1 MEDKTYEARQQWSL
15 LYIFIVVF
23 VSSLPLPFWFH
34 SVGFKFTNVVDANER
49 HYIFLLCNVILVFLS
64 FYSRTKDSSQTQ
76 SQLDDHM
83 PIIVNN
89 ADDLP
94 KQVAI
99 DERPKAEQMECN
111 EISVSSVLEEETEVE
126 TEHVSCA
133 DFPHEIISTTEVEEE
148 EEGHIGTSLVD
159 VDDHGDQ
166 TDNMEIESFVHAEY
180 DHELIL
186 TSEAETEEEGH
197 DDQEEDVNELN
208 QKCDAFIH
216 RMRLNMHLEANSSLE
231 IDSRKCHLC
240 EF

>member
-1 MEDKTYEARQQWSL
+1 MEDKTYVARQQWSL

-34 SVGFKFTNVVDANER
+34 SVGFKFMNVVDANER

-111 EISVSSVLEEETEVE
+111 EISVSGVLEEETEVE
-126 TEHVSCA
+126 TEH
-133 DFPHEIISTTEVEEE
+133 
-148 EEGHIGTSLVD
+148 
-159 VDDHGDQ
+159 